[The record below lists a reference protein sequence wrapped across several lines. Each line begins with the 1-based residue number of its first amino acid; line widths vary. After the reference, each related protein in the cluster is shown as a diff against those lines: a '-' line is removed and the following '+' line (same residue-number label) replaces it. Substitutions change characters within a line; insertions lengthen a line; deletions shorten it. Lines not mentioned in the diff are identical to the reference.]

1 MTGDANAF
9 DRFVAHFR
17 AKIFHYS
24 WLMCGQ
30 REDAEDVAQET
41 LLKVFESFDQLRE
54 PDRVRPWVFRI
65 ARNTC
70 LMKRRKS
77 VFAPS
82 QELSLDDFVPAID
95 HHGGHA
101 RLQIADWSGLPD
113 RQILHSEMK
122 QVLDQAIG
130 ALPENYKS
138 VILMR
143 DVEELS
149 TLETAHVLDLTQDV
163 VKTRLHRARLAVRQK
178 LDEYLRTGGPV
189 LSSHTALGTVR
200 AETESFLPISEGQ
213 SRFNTSPS
221 GHPFDLYDNRKDLG
235 NNGAPDGAAFC
246 GRGFVQLTG
255 RSNYTQYSVE
265 IGQDLVA
272 NPALANDPVIASQ
285 LLARFLKDKENAIRG
300 RWLLV
305 ICAQHAVWLT
315 VALTA

>member
-9 DRFVAHFR
+9 DRFVEHFR

-54 PDRVRPWVFRI
+54 PERVRPWVFRI
-65 ARNTC
+65 ARNAC

-77 VFAPS
+77 VYAPS
-82 QELSLDDFVPAID
+82 QEVSLDEFMPAID
-95 HHGGHA
+95 HQGGHA

-113 RQILHSEMK
+113 RQILQLEMK

-149 TLETAHVLDLTQDV
+149 TLETAQVLDLTEDV

-178 LDEYLRTGGPV
+178 LDEYLRTGGRV
-189 LSSHTALGTVR
+189 LSSHT
-200 AETESFLPISEGQ
+200 
-213 SRFNTSPS
+213 
-221 GHPFDLYDNRKDLG
+221 
-235 NNGAPDGAAFC
+235 
-246 GRGFVQLTG
+246 
-255 RSNYTQYSVE
+255 
-265 IGQDLVA
+265 
-272 NPALANDPVIASQ
+272 
-285 LLARFLKDKENAIRG
+285 
-300 RWLLV
+300 
-305 ICAQHAVWLT
+305 
-315 VALTA
+315 